1 MPNPKHLQLRK
12 IASDDAHRDYFRAT
26 YPDGTVK
33 FTYVPKVSTFGRA
46 IAAHNLG
53 IRNYDLPSHA
63 RAGIS
68 RLIRLE
74 IRNLVGTTRTCLT
87 TARLQPAREEEL
99 TRNGWTVTAATPVP
113 LDEVF

>member
-1 MPNPKHLQLRK
+1 MFRLYK
-12 IASDDAHRDYFRAT
+12 IPSDI
-26 YPDGTVK
+26 PDKDCYQCDHNGESYAK
-33 FTYVPKVSTFGRA
+33 TYVPKTNFSRA

-53 IRNYDLPSHA
+53 IRNYDLPSHS

-99 TRNGWTVTAATPVP
+99 TRNGWTVTTATPVP